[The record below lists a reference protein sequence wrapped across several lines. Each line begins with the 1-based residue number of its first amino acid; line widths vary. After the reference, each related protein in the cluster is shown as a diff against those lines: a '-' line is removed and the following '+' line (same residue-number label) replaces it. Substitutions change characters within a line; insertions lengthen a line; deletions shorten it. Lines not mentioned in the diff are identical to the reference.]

1 MTGLADTQIDL
12 IRDKPSWFPPG
23 KTLQLPTPLLE
34 IRHRIVHRH
43 LPTLAELKR
52 AAQDSL
58 TWLWEWYWS
67 QLDHAFGVSV
77 PETNDIE
84 TESLDT
90 TRERLQTILKA
101 YVKERI
107 AEIKSRKKESRAAQ
121 SAVSNYTLR
130 YAPSAT
136 SVSPARSQKILLH
149 LLVDEKMILPTD
161 KKMGTSMSGAFL
173 IWDAILLAFVNA
185 GIVDTARVLE
195 SLSNAMNAPRN
206 DMVSVDMDAVKE
218 GMYEWIS
225 HVLLSSSYEAT
236 NLVESTL
243 TTCFSE
249 PTYWNIRIAE
259 KLLESGNMRDK
270 EAWREVLKA
279 SRDEDMEM
287 EVEGGEV
294 KEVGMEKTQEK
305 IKGPVKVIG
314 MWKPRPI
321 GWMEGGWEDDE

>member
-1 MTGLADTQIDL
+1 
-12 IRDKPSWFPPG
+12 
-23 KTLQLPTPLLE
+23 
-34 IRHRIVHRH
+34 
-43 LPTLAELKR
+43 
-52 AAQDSL
+52 
-58 TWLWEWYWS
+58 
-67 QLDHAFGVSV
+67 
-77 PETNDIE
+77 
-84 TESLDT
+84 
-90 TRERLQTILKA
+90 
-101 YVKERI
+101 
-107 AEIKSRKKESRAAQ
+107 
-121 SAVSNYTLR
+121 
-130 YAPSAT
+130 
-136 SVSPARSQKILLH
+136 LLH

-173 IWDAILLAFVNA
+173 IWDALLLAFVNA

-206 DMVSVDMDAVKE
+206 DMVSVDMDVVKE

-225 HVLLSSSYEAT
+225 HILLSSSYEAT

-249 PTYWNIRIAE
+249 PTYWNIRVAE

-279 SRDEDMEM
+279 ARDEEM
-287 EVEGGEV
+287 ETEVDGGEV
-294 KEVGMEKTQEK
+294 KEVGTEKTKEK